1 MSLIISGLFII
12 MPCIWFSSHSQSCW
26 ADPSA
31 MIGIAKGKIQGAD
44 ATLPLR
50 HSVLMLA
57 GGGGAA

>member
-1 MSLIISGLFII
+1 
-12 MPCIWFSSHSQSCW
+12 
-26 ADPSA
+26 

-57 GGGGAA
+57 GRGGAA

>member
-12 MPCIWFSSHSQSCW
+12 MPCMWFSSHSHSCW

-31 MIGIAKGKIQGAD
+31 MIGFAKGKIRGAE
-44 ATLPLR
+44 ATFPLR
-50 HSVLMLA
+50 HSVPVLA